1 MRQAT
6 ALEILKSG
14 ANVFLTG
21 EPGSG
26 KTHTI
31 NQYIQWLR
39 EHGVYPAVTASTG
52 IASTH
57 INGSTIHSWAGIG
70 IHRELTDSQIE
81 NIMDKPWVYN
91 KILNTKVLIIDE
103 ISMLDAVTLD
113 DVERVVSRI
122 KAQFMS
128 NEPFSGIQVI
138 FVGDFFQL
146 PPVTSEL
153 DKKPAKFAFESR
165 AWEDAKPVYCYLD
178 EQHRQ
183 EDDEFLAILTKMR
196 QGILDKSHI
205 ERLHQTKNTVKEGE
219 LVTKLYTHN
228 AAVDSINTNELAK
241 LQTEKRIYGMEAWG
255 NPYLISVLKKNCL
268 SPEILKLKIGALVM
282 FTRNNFDE
290 DYVNGTLGTVVA
302 YSSDGFPIVET
313 TEGKKITARYAEWSI
328 QEGNVKAASVSQIP
342 LRLAWAITVHKS
354 QGMSLDRA
362 VIDLSKAFEYGQGY
376 VALSR
381 VRSLAGLSLEGL
393 NEKALEMHPVIVEK
407 DNWFKYKSS
416 ELNEQY
422 INAPAEVKEMQAQEF
437 LQKLIK

>member
-21 EPGSG
+21 EPGAG

-31 NQYIQWLR
+31 NQYIAWLR
-39 EHGVYPAVTASTG
+39 ENGIYPAVTASTG

-57 INGSTIHSWAGIG
+57 IDGSTIHSWAGIG
-70 IHRELTDSQIE
+70 VHRELTDVQIE
-81 NIMDKPWVYN
+81 AIMDKPWVYN
-91 KILNTKVLIIDE
+91 KILSTRVLIIDE

-113 DVERVVSRI
+113 DVERVISKI

-128 NEPFSGIQVI
+128 NEPFGGIQVI

-146 PPVTSEL
+146 PPVTTE
-153 DKKPAKFAFESR
+153 KTPVRFAFEASSWDR
-165 AWEDAKPVYCYLD
+165 AKPVFCYLD

-196 QGILDKSHI
+196 QGKLDPSHV
-205 ERLHQTKNTVKEGE
+205 ERLKSTRNNIGKEI
-219 LVTKLYTHN
+219 VTRLYTHN

-241 LQTEKRIYGMEAWG
+241 LNTEKRVYGMESSG
-255 NPYLISVLKKNCL
+255 NPYLVSVLKKNCL
-268 SPEILKLKIGALVM
+268 SPEILKLKIGAVVM

-290 DYVNGTLGTVVA
+290 GYVNGTLGTVVA
-302 YSSDGFPIVET
+302 YSNDGFPVVET
-313 TEGKKITARYAEWSI
+313 KQGQRIVARYAEWRI
-328 QEGNVKAASVSQIP
+328 QEGRETAASVSQVP

-362 VIDLSKAFEYGQGY
+362 IVDLSKAFEFGQGY

-381 VRSLAGLSLEGL
+381 VRSLAGLQLEGL
-393 NEKALEMHPVIVEK
+393 NERALEMHPVIVEK
-407 DNWFKYKSS
+407 DAHFKQKSS
-416 ELNEQY
+416 ELNEQFVG
-422 INAPAEVKEMQAQEF
+422 APAEVKAMQATAF
-437 LQKLIK
+437 LEKLKK